1 MAASLANSADYAD
14 ALFSARRAKDILLG
28 LILLVLLFQI
38 GLFFTAR
45 YKIDLSHSAWG
56 DFLKYSIGLTDFLGV
71 ILPTILA
78 VILLVIVLIMLL
90 GRLLGVSHVVSA
102 FIACV
107 VLAALMFPWQ
117 TLLVNQMDVHDNFI
131 VPGVLYTWPDLVA
144 RARLHPDAL
153 NLKTLFW
160 ARFVG
165 WPVAA
170 VLIVVS
176 IQWKSAAGLRAALMP
191 APQTIDTPLTPPAA
205 IQ

>member
-14 ALFSARRAKDILLG
+14 ALLSARRAKDILVG
-28 LILLVLLFQI
+28 LLLLVLLFQI

-56 DFLKYSIGLTDFLGV
+56 DVLKYSIGLTNFLGV
-71 ILPTILA
+71 ILPIVLA
-78 VILLVIVLIMLL
+78 VILLLIVLIMLL

-107 VLAALMFPWQ
+107 VLAVLLFPWQ

-131 VPGVLYTWPDLVA
+131 IPGVLYTWPDLLA

-153 NLKTLFW
+153 SLNSLFW

-170 VLIVVS
+170 VLIVIS
-176 IQWKSAAGLRAALMP
+176 IQWKSAAGLRAALIP
-191 APQTIDTPLTPPAA
+191 TSKTIDIPVTPPGT